1 MPTRCL
7 EMAVDSLADV
17 RAAIAGGADR
27 LEVCA
32 ALDLGGLT
40 PTVGL
45 LQSTAELC
53 ALPMVAMVRP
63 RGGGFVHS
71 RDELLVMSRD
81 IAVMFAH
88 GAAAVIF
95 GVITE
100 SREIDIE
107 SCRRLLD
114 ACGQRPAV
122 FHRAFDRSADL
133 PRSLDALMEL
143 GFTRVLTSGGAPA
156 AIDGAATLADL
167 RRRAADRIEILPGG
181 GVRSSNAA
189 AIITATGCDQL
200 HTSGRVTVEKN
211 EPPVAS
217 AAEIRAIRDTLG
229 Q

>member
-1 MPTRCL
+1 MRTRYL
-7 EMAVDSLADV
+7 EIAVDSLADV
-17 RAAIAGGADR
+17 KAATAGGADR

-45 LQSTAELC
+45 LHSTAESC

-71 RDELLVMSRD
+71 LDELRVMARD
-81 IAVMFAH
+81 IAVMFEH

-107 SCRRLLD
+107 SCRRLID
-114 ACGQRPAV
+114 ACDGRPAV
-122 FHRAFDRSADL
+122 FHRAFDRTTDL
-133 PRSLDALMEL
+133 PRSLDALIEL
-143 GFTRVLTSGGAPA
+143 GFGRVLTSGGAPT
-156 AIDGAATLADL
+156 AIDGATTLAEL
-167 RRRAADRIEILPGG
+167 RRSAADRIEILPGG

-217 AAEIRAIRDTLG
+217 AAELRAIREVLDR
-229 Q
+229 